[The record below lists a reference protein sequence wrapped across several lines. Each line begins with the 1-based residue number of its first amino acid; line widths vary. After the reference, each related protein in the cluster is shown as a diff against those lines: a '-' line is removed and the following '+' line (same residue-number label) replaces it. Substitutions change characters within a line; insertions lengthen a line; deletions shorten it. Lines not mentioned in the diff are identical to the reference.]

1 MPTLMTGRYVYYVIR
16 FTIAACQ
23 FYIFKKNPD
32 VTGFVKIKSR
42 HPDGLNKKQIWMKK
56 TEMGALIYSSILH
69 AL

>member
-1 MPTLMTGRYVYYVIR
+1 LPILYL
-16 FTIAACQ
+16 Q
-23 FYIFKKNPD
+23 KNPD